1 MRKAPAPKTAQRSE
15 NAVLDQAIHQLLG
28 ATKDAA
34 KKKSSRLI
42 LLSFARKATA
52 NASVRANFPAM
63 STIAEIES
71 AVMGLSPQD
80 RAQLVTW
87 LDDHRNELLPGDDGT
102 AEIAEAQRREVLRRR
117 DELIANPALAQK
129 FDDGYFDRLRKKV
142 ADVRAGKASAG

>member
-1 MRKAPAPKTAQRSE
+1 
-15 NAVLDQAIHQLLG
+15 
-28 ATKDAA
+28 
-34 KKKSSRLI
+34 
-42 LLSFARKATA
+42 
-52 NASVRANFPAM
+52 M

-87 LDDHRNELLPGDDGT
+87 LDDHRNELLPGDDAV